1 MIVDTFVFR
10 QTQTFPSVEQTS
22 ANKTKTK
29 NKQTWTN
36 TKQKLK
42 TNWQNKIQK
51 KAGKDSQNTSA
62 MMVATFT
69 GMKYY
74 LGQ

>member
-1 MIVDTFVFR
+1 MLE
-10 QTQTFPSVEQTS
+10 FPAQCVYPSSSHNSQIKGS
-22 ANKTKTK
+22 
-29 NKQTWTN
+29 QS
-36 TKQKLK
+36 
-42 TNWQNKIQK
+42 KIQK